1 MGFWSNFWGFVKK
14 KIDQYDEEKK
24 IVVKVQDW
32 EDVREYNPL
41 AIANTKLTSLVCDEA
56 TVELQTDS
64 ALVQPL
70 IPLAENLEAKRYE
83 ICAMMNGK
91 GGCFVTMATGEDDEP
106 YHRIIAP
113 ADVSVYRMV
122 ADKMYEVAMV
132 IDKKIVKHREYRL
145 IRHHILDENGTL
157 YVYYYTTDKSGNEE
171 YLAEWEHYKNDNVA
185 YYNANNIGVA
195 YFKSPQDSRGLS
207 QWGVPLNLGCEEV
220 ENQIK
225 VARNNLD
232 EEMHLMKAKLFAD
245 DSIAR
250 KITSKYSQ
258 YSQNY
263 CEGNYGKEY
272 GERFDLPEGIY
283 TIRKKAGVDGT
294 LIDSFAP
301 STRYNDYKQKL
312 IDAKADWEDMV
323 GLDRGFLTEA
333 EHTAGATATEI
344 RTANTKTRSFVK
356 KIQSAMFDGIKATLE
371 ADAVFLNIPLDLY
384 SLAVDWW
391 DAFSDEREQWE
402 RLKEAKA
409 EGAAETEDLV
419 IFQFPNLSDE
429 ERKAK
434 MERIRAEQ
442 QTNTDQ
448 AIENILN
455 GR

>member
-14 KIDQYDEEKK
+14 KIYEYDEDKK
-24 IVVKVQDW
+24 IQVKIQSW

-64 ALVQPL
+64 TLVEPL
-70 IPLAENLEAKRYE
+70 KLLADDIEAKRYE
-83 ICAMMNGK
+83 ICAMINGK
-91 GGCFVTMATGEDDEP
+91 GGCFVTMATCEDDEP

-122 ADKMYEVAMV
+122 ANKIYEVAMV
-132 IDKKIVKHREYRL
+132 IDKKVVKHREYRL
-145 IRHHILDENGTL
+145 VRHHILDENGTL

-171 YLAEWEHYKNDNVA
+171 YLLEWEHYKNDNVA

-195 YFKSPQDSRGLS
+195 YYKSPQDSRGLS
-207 QWGVPLNLGCEEV
+207 PVWGVPLNFGCEE
-220 ENQIK
+220 EEQSIK
-225 VARNNLD
+225 TARNNLG
-232 EEMHLMKAKLFAD
+232 EEMHLMKTKLFAD
-245 DSIAR
+245 ETISR
-250 KITSKYSQ
+250 KISTKD
-258 YSQNY
+258 
-263 CEGNYGKEY
+263 GD
-272 GERFDLPEGIY
+272 RFDLPEGIY

-301 STRYNDYKQKL
+301 ATRYNDYKQNL

-356 KIQSAMFDGIKATLE
+356 KIQSAMFDGIKATIE

-384 SLAVDWW
+384 TVTVDWFDAFINEEEQYQRLANAVDRGILEKE
-391 DAFSDEREQWE
+391 DE
-402 RLKEAKA
+402 LKW
-409 EGAAETEDLV
+409 LY
-419 IFQFPNLSDE
+419 PNMTNE
-429 ERKAK
+429 EIADKLA
-434 MERIRAEQ
+434 RISATHV
-442 QTNTDQ
+442 TNTDQ
-448 AIENILN
+448 ALERILA
-455 GR
+455 GK

>member
-1 MGFWSNFWGFVKK
+1 MGFWSNLWSWLKGDRNQYEKDKRFEVK
-14 KIDQYDEEKK
+14 IQ
-24 IVVKVQDW
+24 QW
-32 EDVREYNPL
+32 EDIREYNPL
-41 AIANTKLTSLVCDEA
+41 SIANTKLTSLVCDEA

-64 ALVQPL
+64 TLVEPL
-70 IPLAENLEAKRYE
+70 KPLADNLEAKRYE
-83 ICAMMNGK
+83 ICSTMLGK
-91 GGCFVTMATGEDDEP
+91 GGVFVTMATGEDDEP

-113 ADVSVYRMV
+113 TDVSVYRMV

-171 YLAEWEHYKNDNVA
+171 YLAEWEHYKNDNVM
-185 YYNANNIGVA
+185 YIGANNIGVV
-195 YFKSPQDSRGLS
+195 YYKSPQDSRGLS
-207 QWGVPLNLGCEEV
+207 QWGVPLNFGCEEV

-232 EEMHLMKAKLFAD
+232 EEMHLMKTKLFAD
-245 DSIAR
+245 ETVAR
-250 KITSKYSQ
+250 KIGTKD
-258 YSQNY
+258 
-263 CEGNYGKEY
+263 

-384 SLAVDWW
+384 TVMVDWYDAFLDEDAQYNRIASAVDRGVLEKE
-391 DAFSDEREQWE
+391 DELRW
-402 RLKEAKA
+402 LY
-409 EGAAETEDLV
+409 
-419 IFQFPNLSDE
+419 PNMTDE
-429 ERKAK
+429 EIAVKLA
-434 MERIRAEQ
+434 RISAQ
-442 QTNTDQ
+442 AQTNTDQ
-448 AIENILN
+448 ALERILA
-455 GR
+455 GQ

>member
-1 MGFWSNFWGFVKK
+1 MGFFDNFWRWVKK
-14 KIDQYDEEKK
+14 NVDAQDEEKK
-24 IVVKVQDW
+24 IKVNVQDW

-56 TVELQTDS
+56 TVELETDS
-64 ALVQPL
+64 TLVQPL
-70 IPLAENLEAKRYE
+70 IPLAENLEAKRYK
-83 ICAMMNGK
+83 ICSTMCGK
-91 GGCFVTMATGEDDEP
+91 GGVFVTMATGEDDEP

-113 ADVSVYRMV
+113 ADVSVWRIV

-145 IRHHILDENGTL
+145 IRHRILDENGTL

-185 YYNANNIGVA
+185 YYNAFNIGVA
-195 YFKSPQDSRGLS
+195 YFRSPQDSRGLS
-207 QWGVPLNLGCEEV
+207 QWGVPLNFGCEKAEK
-220 ENQIK
+220 QIK

-232 EEMHLMKAKLFAD
+232 EEMHLMKSKLFAD
-245 DSIAR
+245 ETVAR
-250 KITSKYSQ
+250 KIGTKD
-258 YSQNY
+258 
-263 CEGNYGKEY
+263 GKC
-272 GERFDLPEGIY
+272 FDLPEGIY

-301 STRYNDYKQKL
+301 STRYADYKQKL

-384 SLAVDWW
+384 TVMVDWFDAFLDEEAQYNRIASAVDRGVLEKE
-391 DAFSDEREQWE
+391 DELRW
-402 RLKEAKA
+402 LY
-409 EGAAETEDLV
+409 
-419 IFQFPNLSDE
+419 PNMSDE
-429 ERKAK
+429 EIAEKLA
-434 MERIRAEQ
+434 RIEAQ
-442 QTNTDQ
+442 SQVNTD
-448 AIENILN
+448 AALEKILN
-455 GR
+455 GG

>member
-24 IVVKVQDW
+24 LVVKVQDW
-32 EDVREYNPL
+32 ENITEYNPL

-56 TVELQTDS
+56 TVDLQTDS
-64 ALVQPL
+64 TLVQPL
-70 IPLAENLEAKRYE
+70 IPLAGNLEAKRYV
-83 ICAMMNGK
+83 ICSMMNGK

-113 ADVSVYRMV
+113 ADVSVYRMA

-145 IRHHILDENGTL
+145 IRHHILDNNGTL

-171 YLAEWEHYKNDNVA
+171 YLEEWEHYKDDNVM
-185 YYNANNIGVA
+185 YLNANHIGLA

-207 QWGVPLNLGCEEV
+207 PVWGVPLNFGCEEV
-220 ENQIK
+220 EEEIRT
-225 VARNNLD
+225 ARKDLN
-232 EEMHLMKAKLFAD
+232 EEMKLMKAKLFAD
-245 DSIAR
+245 KSITMAEKAKEGAR
-250 KITSKYSQ
+250 Y
-258 YSQNY
+258 
-263 CEGNYGKEY
+263 
-272 GERFDLPEGIY
+272 DLPEGIY
-283 TIRKKAGVDGT
+283 TIQKRAGVDGT
-294 LIDSFAP
+294 LIDEFAP

-312 IDAKADWEDMV
+312 IDSKADWEDMV

-356 KIQSAMFDGIKATLE
+356 KIQSAMLDGIKATLE

-384 SLAVDWW
+384 TVTVDWFDSFLNEEEQYQRIASAVDRGILEKE
-391 DAFSDEREQWE
+391 DE
-402 RLKEAKA
+402 LKW
-409 EGAAETEDLV
+409 LY
-419 IFQFPNLSDE
+419 PNMTDE
-429 ERKAK
+429 EIADKLA
-434 MERIRAEQ
+434 RIQATQ
-442 QTNTDQ
+442 QTNTDL

>member
-32 EDVREYNPL
+32 ENITEYNPL

-64 ALVQPL
+64 TLVQPL

-171 YLAEWEHYKNDNVA
+171 YLAEWEHYKNDNVM
-185 YYNANNIGVA
+185 YMNAFNIGVA
-195 YFKSPQDSRGLS
+195 YFRSPQDSRGLS
-207 QWGVPLNLGCEEV
+207 QWGVPLNFGCEEV

-232 EEMHLMKAKLFAD
+232 EEMHLMKTKLFAD
-245 DSIAR
+245 ETVAR
-250 KITSKYSQ
+250 KIGTKD
-258 YSQNY
+258 
-263 CEGNYGKEY
+263 

-312 IDAKADWEDMV
+312 IDAKADWEDQV
-323 GLDRGFLTEA
+323 GLDRGFLTEVDP
-333 EHTAGATATEI
+333 TNNATATQI
-344 RTANTKTRSFVK
+344 KSSNVKTKSLVK

-384 SLAVDWW
+384 TVYIDWYDAFEDTDKQYERIVSAVDRGVLEKE
-391 DAFSDEREQWE
+391 DELRW
-402 RLKEAKA
+402 LY
-409 EGAAETEDLV
+409 
-419 IFQFPNLSDE
+419 PNMTDE
-429 ERKAK
+429 EIADKLA
-434 MERIRAEQ
+434 RISAQ
-442 QTNTDQ
+442 AQTNTDQ
-448 AIENILN
+448 ALERILA
-455 GR
+455 GQ

>member
-14 KIDQYDEEKK
+14 KIDEYDEEKK
-24 IVVKVQDW
+24 IQVKIQQW

-64 ALVQPL
+64 TLVEPL
-70 IPLAENLEAKRYE
+70 KPLADDLEAKRYE
-83 ICAMMNGK
+83 ICSMVNGK

-122 ADKMYEVAMV
+122 ANKMYEVAMV

-145 IRHHILDENGTL
+145 VRHHILDENGTL

-207 QWGVPLNLGCEEV
+207 QIWGVPLNFGCEEV
-220 ENQIK
+220 EQSIK
-225 VARNNLD
+225 TARKDLD

-245 DSIAR
+245 KSITLAR
-250 KITSKYSQ
+250 KDELGY
-258 YSQNY
+258 
-263 CEGNYGKEY
+263 E
-272 GERFDLPEGIY
+272 LPDGVY
-283 TIRKKAGVDGT
+283 TIQKRMGVDGS
-294 LIDSFAP
+294 LIDEFAP

-312 IDAKADWEDMV
+312 IDSKADWEYMV

-384 SLAVDWW
+384 EVTVDFF
-391 DAFSDEREQWE
+391 DSFADETEQWNRLLQGRENGVVEDKDLITWLFPTLSEQEKENKLSRIEAQKETDTE
-402 RLKEAKA
+402 RTL
-409 EGAAETEDLV
+409 
-419 IFQFPNLSDE
+419 
-429 ERKAK
+429 
-434 MERIRAEQ
+434 
-442 QTNTDQ
+442 
-448 AIENILN
+448 ENIMS

>member
-1 MGFWSNFWGFVKK
+1 MGFWNNFWGFVKK

-64 ALVQPL
+64 TLVEPL
-70 IPLAENLEAKRYE
+70 KPLADDLEAKRYE
-83 ICAMMNGK
+83 ICSMVNGK

-113 ADVSVYRMV
+113 DDVSVYRMV
-122 ADKMYEVAMV
+122 ANKMYEVAMV

-145 IRHHILDENGTL
+145 VRHHILDENGTL

-171 YLAEWEHYKNDNVA
+171 YLAEWEHYKNDNVM
-185 YYNANNIGVA
+185 YIGANNIGVA
-195 YFKSPQDSRGLS
+195 YYKSPQDSRGLS
-207 QWGVPLNLGCEEV
+207 PVWGVPLNYGCEEV
-220 ENQIK
+220 EQSIK
-225 VARNNLD
+225 TARNNLD
-232 EEMHLMKAKLFAD
+232 EEMHLMKTKLFAD
-245 DSIAR
+245 ETISR
-250 KITSKYSQ
+250 KISTKD
-258 YSQNY
+258 
-263 CEGNYGKEY
+263 

-294 LIDSFAP
+294 LIDSFSPA
-301 STRYNDYKQKL
+301 TRYADYKQKL

-356 KIQSAMFDGIKATLE
+356 KIQSAMFDGIKATLK

-384 SLAVDWW
+384 TVSVDWYDAFLDEEAQYNRIASAVDRGVLEKE
-391 DAFSDEREQWE
+391 DELRW
-402 RLKEAKA
+402 LY
-409 EGAAETEDLV
+409 
-419 IFQFPNLSDE
+419 PNMTDE
-429 ERKAK
+429 EIEEKIS
-434 MERIRAEQ
+434 RIRAFSEV
-442 QTNTDQ
+442 NTE
-448 AIENILN
+448 AALERILS
-455 GR
+455 GQ

>member
-14 KIDQYDEEKK
+14 KIDEYDEEKK
-24 IVVKVQDW
+24 IQVKIQQW

-64 ALVQPL
+64 TLVEPL
-70 IPLAENLEAKRYE
+70 KPLADDLEAKRYE
-83 ICAMMNGK
+83 ICSMVNGK

-122 ADKMYEVAMV
+122 AEKMYEVAMV
-132 IDKKIVKHREYRL
+132 IDKKVVKHREYRL
-145 IRHHILDENGTL
+145 VRHHILDENGTL

-171 YLAEWEHYKNDNVA
+171 YLAEWEHYKNDNVM
-185 YYNANNIGVA
+185 YMNAFNIGVA
-195 YFKSPQDSRGLS
+195 YFRSPQDSRGLS
-207 QWGVPLNLGCEEV
+207 QWGVPLNFGCEEV

-232 EEMHLMKAKLFAD
+232 EEMHLMKPKLFAD
-245 DSIAR
+245 ETISQ
-250 KITSKYSQ
+250 KISTKD
-258 YSQNY
+258 
-263 CEGNYGKEY
+263 

-371 ADAVFLNIPLDLY
+371 ADAVFLNIPIDLY
-384 SLAVDWW
+384 TVYVDWMDAFEDLDKQYDRIVSAVDRGILEKE
-391 DAFSDEREQWE
+391 DE
-402 RLKEAKA
+402 LKW
-409 EGAAETEDLV
+409 LY
-419 IFQFPNLSDE
+419 PNMTDE
-429 ERKAK
+429 EIADKLA
-434 MERIRAEQ
+434 RISAQ
-442 QTNTDQ
+442 AQTNTDQ
-448 AIENILN
+448 ALERILA
-455 GR
+455 GQ

>member
-14 KIDQYDEEKK
+14 KIDEYDEDKK
-24 IVVKVQDW
+24 IQVKIQQW

-64 ALVQPL
+64 TLVEPL
-70 IPLAENLEAKRYE
+70 KPLADDLEAKRYE
-83 ICAMMNGK
+83 ICSMVNGK
-91 GGCFVTMATGEDDEP
+91 GGCFVTMATGEDNEP

-122 ADKMYEVAMV
+122 ANKMYEVAMV

-145 IRHHILDENGTL
+145 VRHHILDENGTL

-195 YFKSPQDSRGLS
+195 YYKSPQDSRGLS
-207 QWGVPLNLGCEEV
+207 PVWGVPLNFGCEE
-220 ENQIK
+220 EEQSIK
-225 VARNNLD
+225 TARNNLD
-232 EEMHLMKAKLFAD
+232 EEMHLMKTKLFAD
-245 DSIAR
+245 ETISR
-250 KITSKYSQ
+250 KISTKD
-258 YSQNY
+258 
-263 CEGNYGKEY
+263 

-312 IDAKADWEDMV
+312 IDSKADWEDMV

-356 KIQSAMFDGIKATLE
+356 KIQAAMFDGIKATLE
-371 ADAVFLNIPLDLY
+371 ADAVFLNIPIDLY
-384 SLAVDWW
+384 TVYIDWMDAFEDLDKQYERIVSAVDRGILEKE
-391 DAFSDEREQWE
+391 DE
-402 RLKEAKA
+402 LKW
-409 EGAAETEDLV
+409 LY
-419 IFQFPNLSDE
+419 PNMTDE
-429 ERKAK
+429 EIADKLA
-434 MERIRAEQ
+434 RISAQ
-442 QTNTDQ
+442 AQTNTDQ
-448 AIENILN
+448 ALERILA
-455 GR
+455 GQ

>member
-24 IVVKVQDW
+24 VVVKVQDW

-64 ALVQPL
+64 KLVEPL

-83 ICAMMNGK
+83 ICSTMCGK
-91 GGCFVTMATGEDDEP
+91 GGVFVTMATGEDDEP

-185 YYNANNIGVA
+185 YYNARNIGVA
-195 YFKSPQDSRGLS
+195 YFRSPQDSRGLS
-207 QWGVPLNLGCEEV
+207 QWGVPLNFGCEEV
-220 ENQIK
+220 EASINT
-225 VARNNLD
+225 ARKDLD

-245 DSIAR
+245 KSITLAR
-250 KITSKYSQ
+250 RTE
-258 YSQNY
+258 
-263 CEGNYGKEY
+263 EGARY
-272 GERFDLPEGIY
+272 DLPEGIY
-283 TIRKKAGVDGT
+283 TIQKKHGIDGT
-294 LIDSFAP
+294 LIDEFAP

-384 SLAVDWW
+384 TVYIDWMDAFEDLDKQYERIVSAVDRGVLEKE
-391 DAFSDEREQWE
+391 DELRW
-402 RLKEAKA
+402 LY
-409 EGAAETEDLV
+409 
-419 IFQFPNLSDE
+419 PNMSDE
-429 ERKAK
+429 EIAEKLARIQENSQVNTDMAL
-434 MERIRAEQ
+434 ERILQ
-442 QTNTDQ
+442 GQ
-448 AIENILN
+448 
-455 GR
+455 

>member
-32 EDVREYNPL
+32 ENITEYNPL

-64 ALVQPL
+64 KLVEPL

-91 GGCFVTMATGEDDEP
+91 GGCFVTMATGEYDEP

-145 IRHHILDENGTL
+145 IRHHILDDNGTL

-195 YFKSPQDSRGLS
+195 YYKSPQDSRGLS
-207 QWGVPLNLGCEEV
+207 QWGVPLNFGCEEV
-220 ENQIK
+220 ERSIK
-225 VARNNLD
+225 TARDNLD
-232 EEMHLMKAKLFAD
+232 EEMHLMKTKLFAD
-245 DSIAR
+245 DSITR
-250 KITSKYSQ
+250 KIGTKDD
-258 YSQNY
+258 
-263 CEGNYGKEY
+263 
-272 GERFDLPEGIY
+272 ERFDLPEGIY

-294 LIDSFAP
+294 LIDSFSP
-301 STRYNDYKQKL
+301 PTRLADYKQKL

-384 SLAVDWW
+384 TVMVDWYDAFLDEEAQYNRIASAVDRGILEKE
-391 DAFSDEREQWE
+391 DE
-402 RLKEAKA
+402 LKW
-409 EGAAETEDLV
+409 LY
-419 IFQFPNLSDE
+419 PNMTDE
-429 ERKAK
+429 EIADKLA
-434 MERIRAEQ
+434 RISAQ
-442 QTNTDQ
+442 SQTNTDQ
-448 AIENILN
+448 ALERILA
-455 GR
+455 GQ

>member
-1 MGFWSNFWGFVKK
+1 MGFWSNVWSWLKGDRNQYEKDKRFEVK
-14 KIDQYDEEKK
+14 IQ
-24 IVVKVQDW
+24 QW
-32 EDVREYNPL
+32 EDIREYNPL
-41 AIANTKLTSLVCDEA
+41 SIANTKLTSLVCDEA

-64 ALVQPL
+64 TLVQPL

-106 YHRIIAP
+106 YHRTIAP

-195 YFKSPQDSRGLS
+195 YYKSPQDSRGLS
-207 QWGVPLNLGCEEV
+207 QWGVPLNFGCEEV

-232 EEMHLMKAKLFAD
+232 EEMHLMKSKLFAD
-245 DSIAR
+245 ETVAR
-250 KITSKYSQ
+250 KIGTKD
-258 YSQNY
+258 
-263 CEGNYGKEY
+263 

-356 KIQSAMFDGIKATLE
+356 KIQSAIFDGIKATLE

-384 SLAVDWW
+384 TVMVDWFDAFLDEEAQYNRIANAVDRGVLEKE
-391 DAFSDEREQWE
+391 DELRW
-402 RLKEAKA
+402 LY
-409 EGAAETEDLV
+409 
-419 IFQFPNLSDE
+419 PNMTDE
-429 ERKAK
+429 EIADKLA
-434 MERIRAEQ
+434 RISAQ
-442 QTNTDQ
+442 AQTNTDQ
-448 AIENILN
+448 ALERILA
-455 GR
+455 GQ

>member
-1 MGFWSNFWGFVKK
+1 MGFWNNFWEFVKK
-14 KIDQYDEEKK
+14 KIDEYDEEKK
-24 IVVKVQDW
+24 IQVKIQPW
-32 EDVREYNPL
+32 EEVREYNPL

-64 ALVQPL
+64 TLVEPL
-70 IPLAENLEAKRYE
+70 KPLADDLAARRYE
-83 ICAMMNGK
+83 ICSMVNGK

-122 ADKMYEVAMV
+122 ANKMYEVAMV
-132 IDKKIVKHREYRL
+132 IDKKVVKHREYRL
-145 IRHHILDENGTL
+145 VRHHILDENGTL

-195 YFKSPQDSRGLS
+195 YYKSPQDSRGIS
-207 QWGVPLNLGCEEV
+207 PVWGVPLNFGCEEV
-220 ENQIK
+220 EQSIK
-225 VARNNLD
+225 TARNNLD
-232 EEMHLMKAKLFAD
+232 EEMHLMKTKLFAD
-245 DSIAR
+245 ESITR
-250 KITSKYSQ
+250 KIGTKD
-258 YSQNY
+258 
-263 CEGNYGKEY
+263 GD
-272 GERFDLPEGIY
+272 RFDLPEGIY
-283 TIRKKAGVDGT
+283 TVRKKAGVDET

-333 EHTAGATATEI
+333 EHTSGATATEI

-384 SLAVDWW
+384 TVAVDFF
-391 DAFSDEREQWE
+391 DAFQD
-402 RLKEAKA
+402 
-409 EGAAETEDLV
+409 ETELYNRIVSAVDRGILEKEDELKWLY
-419 IFQFPNLSDE
+419 PNMTDKEIADKL
-429 ERKAK
+429 A
-434 MERIRAEQ
+434 RISAQ
-442 QTNTDQ
+442 AQTNTDQ
-448 AIENILN
+448 ALERILA
-455 GR
+455 GQ

>member
-1 MGFWSNFWGFVKK
+1 MGFWSNVWRWVKK
-14 KIDQYDEEKK
+14 NLDEYDEEKK
-24 IVVKVQDW
+24 IQVKIQQW
-32 EDVREYNPL
+32 EDIRKYNPL
-41 AIANTKLTSLVCDEA
+41 SIANTKLTSLVCDEA

-64 ALVQPL
+64 TLVEPL
-70 IPLAENLEAKRYE
+70 KPLAENLEAKRYE

-171 YLAEWEHYKNDNVA
+171 YLAEWEHYKNDNVM
-185 YYNANNIGVA
+185 YMNAFNIGVA
-195 YFKSPQDSRGLS
+195 YFRSPQDSRGLS
-207 QWGVPLNLGCEEV
+207 QWGVPLNFGCEEV

-225 VARNNLD
+225 IARNNLD
-232 EEMHLMKAKLFAD
+232 EEMHLMKSKLFVD
-245 DSIAR
+245 ETVAR
-250 KITSKYSQ
+250 KIGTKD
-258 YSQNY
+258 
-263 CEGNYGKEY
+263 

-323 GLDRGFLTEA
+323 GLDRGFLTDA

-356 KIQSAMFDGIKATLE
+356 KIQSAMFDGIMATLE

-384 SLAVDWW
+384 EVTVDFFDAFQDETELYNRIVSAVDRGVLEKE
-391 DAFSDEREQWE
+391 DE
-402 RLKEAKA
+402 LKW
-409 EGAAETEDLV
+409 LY
-419 IFQFPNLSDE
+419 PNMTDE
-429 ERKAK
+429 EIAEKL
-434 MERIRAEQ
+434 ERISAQ
-442 QTNTDQ
+442 AQTNTDQ
-448 AIENILN
+448 ALERILA
-455 GR
+455 GQ

>member
-14 KIDQYDEEKK
+14 KIDEYDEEKK
-24 IVVKVQDW
+24 IKVKIQPW

-64 ALVQPL
+64 TLVEPL
-70 IPLAENLEAKRYE
+70 IPLADDLEAKRYE

-91 GGCFVTMATGEDDEP
+91 GGAFVTMATGEDDEP

-132 IDKKIVKHREYRL
+132 IDKKVVKHKEYRL
-145 IRHHILDENGTL
+145 VRHHILDENGTL

-171 YLAEWEHYKNDNVA
+171 YLDEWEHYKNDNVA

-207 QWGVPLNLGCEEV
+207 PVWGVPLNFGCEEV
-220 ENQIK
+220 ERSIK
-225 VARNNLD
+225 TARKDVD

-245 DSIAR
+245 KSITLATKTEEGAR
-250 KITSKYSQ
+250 Y
-258 YSQNY
+258 
-263 CEGNYGKEY
+263 
-272 GERFDLPEGIY
+272 DLPEGIY
-283 TIRKKAGVDGT
+283 TIQKKHGIDGT
-294 LIDSFAP
+294 LIDEFAP

-384 SLAVDWW
+384 TVYIDWMDAFEDLDKQYERIVSAVDRGVLEKE
-391 DAFSDEREQWE
+391 DE
-402 RLKEAKA
+402 LKW
-409 EGAAETEDLV
+409 LY
-419 IFQFPNLSDE
+419 PNMTDE
-429 ERKAK
+429 EIADKLA
-434 MERIRAEQ
+434 RISAQ
-442 QTNTDQ
+442 AQTNTDQ
-448 AIENILN
+448 ALERILA
-455 GR
+455 GQ

>member
-1 MGFWSNFWGFVKK
+1 MGFWDNVRRWVKK
-14 KIDQYDEEKK
+14 TFVDFDEENK
-24 IVVKVQDW
+24 IVAKVQNW
-32 EDVREYNPL
+32 ENITEYNPL

-56 TVELQTDS
+56 TLELQTDS
-64 ALVQPL
+64 TPVPPL
-70 IPLAENLEAKRYE
+70 LPIAENLAAKRYE

-113 ADVSVYRMV
+113 ADVSVWRVV

-171 YLAEWEHYKNDNVA
+171 YLAEWEHYKNDNVM
-185 YYNANNIGVA
+185 YMNAFNIGVA
-195 YFKSPQDSRGLS
+195 YFRSPQDSRGLS
-207 QWGVPLNLGCEEV
+207 QWGVPLNFGCEEV

-232 EEMHLMKAKLFAD
+232 EEMHLMKTKLFAD
-245 DSIAR
+245 ETISR
-250 KITSKYSQ
+250 KIGTKD
-258 YSQNY
+258 
-263 CEGNYGKEY
+263 
-272 GERFDLPEGIY
+272 GEHFDLPEGIY

-301 STRYNDYKQKL
+301 STRYNDCKQKL
-312 IDAKADWEDMV
+312 MDAKADWEDMV

-384 SLAVDWW
+384 TVTVDWFDAFLDEEAQYNRIASAVDRGVLEKE
-391 DAFSDEREQWE
+391 DELRW
-402 RLKEAKA
+402 LY
-409 EGAAETEDLV
+409 
-419 IFQFPNLSDE
+419 PNMTDE
-429 ERKAK
+429 EIADKLARLEEQSQVNTDAAL
-434 MERIRAEQ
+434 ERI
-442 QTNTDQ
+442 
-448 AIENILN
+448 LK
-455 GR
+455 GGV

>member
-1 MGFWSNFWGFVKK
+1 VKK
-14 KIDQYDEEKK
+14 NLDEYDEEKK
-24 IVVKVQDW
+24 IQVKIQQW
-32 EDVREYNPL
+32 EDIREYNPL
-41 AIANTKLTSLVCDEA
+41 SIANTKLTSLVCDEA

-64 ALVQPL
+64 TLVEPL

-171 YLAEWEHYKNDNVA
+171 YLAEWEHYKNDNVM
-185 YYNANNIGVA
+185 YMNAFNIGVA
-195 YFKSPQDSRGLS
+195 YFRSPQDSRGLS
-207 QWGVPLNLGCEEV
+207 QWGVPLNFGCEEV
-220 ENQIK
+220 EQSIK
-225 VARNNLD
+225 TARSNLD
-232 EEMHLMKAKLFAD
+232 EEMHLMKSKLFAD
-245 DSIAR
+245 ETVAR
-250 KITSKYSQ
+250 KIGTKD
-258 YSQNY
+258 
-263 CEGNYGKEY
+263 

-371 ADAVFLNIPLDLY
+371 ADAVFLNIPFDLY
-384 SLAVDWW
+384 SLKIDWF
-391 DAFSDEREQWE
+391 DAFQNEQELHDRISSDIQNGFEEIDEMIR
-402 RLKEAKA
+402 
-409 EGAAETEDLV
+409 
-419 IFQFPNLSDE
+419 FNHPNLTPE
-429 ERKAK
+429 EIQEKI
-434 MERIRAEQ
+434 ERIKATQ
-442 QTNTDQ
+442 QTNTDV
-448 AIENILN
+448 ALERILN
-455 GR
+455 GGV

>member
-14 KIDQYDEEKK
+14 KIDEYDDEKK
-24 IVVKVQDW
+24 IQVKIQPW

-64 ALVQPL
+64 TLVEPL
-70 IPLAENLEAKRYE
+70 KPLADDLEAKRYE

-113 ADVSVYRMV
+113 ADVSVYRMT

-132 IDKKIVKHREYRL
+132 IDKKIVKNREYRL
-145 IRHHILDENGTL
+145 VRHHILDESGTL

-171 YLAEWEHYKNDNVA
+171 YLPEWEHYKNDNVM
-185 YYNANNIGVA
+185 YMNAFNIGVA
-195 YFKSPQDSRGLS
+195 YFRSPQDSRGLS
-207 QWGVPLNLGCEEV
+207 QWGVPLNFGCEEV
-220 ENQIK
+220 ERSIK
-225 VARNNLD
+225 TARSNLD
-232 EEMHLMKAKLFAD
+232 EEMHLMKTKLFAD
-245 DSIAR
+245 ESISR
-250 KITSKYSQ
+250 KITTKD
-258 YSQNY
+258 
-263 CEGNYGKEY
+263 
-272 GERFDLPEGIY
+272 GESFDLPEGIY

-301 STRYNDYKQKL
+301 STRYTDYKQKL

-333 EHTAGATATEI
+333 EHTSNATATEI

-356 KIQSAMFDGIKATLE
+356 RLQSAMFDGIKATLE

-384 SLAVDWW
+384 TVTVDFF
-391 DAFSDEREQWE
+391 DSFADETEQWN
-402 RLKEAKA
+402 RLLQGRENGVV
-409 EGAAETEDLV
+409 EDEDL
-419 IFQFPNLSDE
+419 ITWLFPTLSE
-429 ERKAK
+429 QEKADK
-434 MERIRAEQ
+434 IARISEKSKL
-442 QTNTDQ
+442 NTDE
-448 AIENILN
+448 ALNRILQ
-455 GR
+455 GQ

>member
-64 ALVQPL
+64 TLVEPL

-157 YVYYYTTDKSGNEE
+157 YVYYHTTDKSGNEE
-171 YLAEWEHYKNDNVA
+171 YLDEWEHYKNDNVA
-185 YYNANNIGVA
+185 YYNARNIGVA
-195 YFKSPQDSRGLS
+195 YFRSPQDSRGLS
-207 QWGVPLNLGCEEV
+207 QWGVPLNFGCEEV
-220 ENQIK
+220 EAK
-225 VARNNLD
+225 LKKARQDLD
-232 EEMHLMKAKLFAD
+232 EEMELMKAKLFAD
-245 DSIAR
+245 ESIVR
-250 KITSKYSQ
+250 KITAK
-258 YSQNY
+258 
-263 CEGNYGKEY
+263 EGK
-272 GERFDLPEGIY
+272 RFDLPEGIY

-294 LIDSFAP
+294 LVDAFANA
-301 STRYNDYKQKL
+301 TRYNDYKQNVTDKEC
-312 IDAKADWEDMV
+312 DWEDQV
-323 GLDRGFLTEA
+323 GLDRGFLSEA
-333 EHTAGATATEI
+333 EHTSGATATEI

-356 KIQSAMFDGIKATLE
+356 RLQSAMFDGIKATLE
-371 ADAVFLNIPLDLY
+371 TDAVFLNIPLDLY
-384 SLAVDWW
+384 EVNVDFF
-391 DAFSDEREQWE
+391 DSFADETEQWN
-402 RLKEAKA
+402 RLLQGRENGVV
-409 EGAAETEDLV
+409 EDEDL
-419 IFQFPNLSDE
+419 ITWLFPTLSE
-429 ERKAK
+429 QEKADK
-434 MERIRAEQ
+434 IARISEKSKL
-442 QTNTDQ
+442 NTDE
-448 AIENILN
+448 ALNRILQ
-455 GR
+455 GQ

>member
-14 KIDQYDEEKK
+14 KIDEYDEDKK
-24 IVVKVQDW
+24 IQVKIQPW

-64 ALVQPL
+64 TLVDPL
-70 IPLAENLEAKRYE
+70 KPLADDLEAKRYE
-83 ICAMMNGK
+83 ICSMMNGK

-113 ADVSVYRMV
+113 ADVSVYRMT

-132 IDKKIVKHREYRL
+132 IDKKVVKHREYRL
-145 IRHHILDENGTL
+145 VRHHILDENGTL

-195 YFKSPQDSRGLS
+195 YYKSPQDSRGLS
-207 QWGVPLNLGCEEV
+207 PVWGVPLNFGCEEV
-220 ENQIK
+220 EQSIK
-225 VARNNLD
+225 TARNNLD
-232 EEMHLMKAKLFAD
+232 EEMHLMKTKLFAD
-245 DSIAR
+245 ETISR
-250 KITSKYSQ
+250 KISTKD
-258 YSQNY
+258 
-263 CEGNYGKEY
+263 

-301 STRYNDYKQKL
+301 ATRYADYKQKL

-384 SLAVDWW
+384 TVAVDWF
-391 DAFSDEREQWE
+391 DAFQD
-402 RLKEAKA
+402 
-409 EGAAETEDLV
+409 ETELYNRIVSAVDRGILEKADELKWLY
-419 IFQFPNLSDE
+419 PNMTDE
-429 ERKAK
+429 EIADKLA
-434 MERIRAEQ
+434 RIESQ
-442 QTNTDQ
+442 SQVNTDV
-448 AIENILN
+448 ALERILN
-455 GR
+455 GGA

>member
-1 MGFWSNFWGFVKK
+1 MGFWSNFWSFVKK
-14 KIDQYDEEKK
+14 KIDEYDEEKK
-24 IVVKVQDW
+24 IQVKIQPW

-64 ALVQPL
+64 TLVEPL
-70 IPLAENLEAKRYE
+70 KPLADDLEAKRYE
-83 ICAMMNGK
+83 ICSMMNGK

-122 ADKMYEVAMV
+122 ANKMYEVAMV

-195 YFKSPQDSRGLS
+195 YYKSPQDSRGLS
-207 QWGVPLNLGCEEV
+207 PVWGVPLNFGCEEV
-220 ENQIK
+220 EQAIK
-225 VARNNLD
+225 TARNNLD
-232 EEMHLMKAKLFAD
+232 EEMHLMKSKLFAD
-245 DSIAR
+245 ETVAR
-250 KITSKYSQ
+250 KIGTKD
-258 YSQNY
+258 
-263 CEGNYGKEY
+263 

-301 STRYNDYKQKL
+301 ATRYADYKQKL

-323 GLDRGFLTEA
+323 GIDRGFLTEA

-384 SLAVDWW
+384 TVTVDFFDAFQDETELYNRIVSAVDRGILEKE
-391 DAFSDEREQWE
+391 DE
-402 RLKEAKA
+402 LKW
-409 EGAAETEDLV
+409 LY
-419 IFQFPNLSDE
+419 PNMTDDE
-429 ERKAK
+429 IADKLA
-434 MERIRAEQ
+434 RISAQ
-442 QTNTDQ
+442 AQTNTDQ
-448 AIENILN
+448 ALERILA
-455 GR
+455 GQ

>member
-1 MGFWSNFWGFVKK
+1 MGFWSNLGFWNNFWGFVKK
-14 KIDQYDEEKK
+14 KFDEYEEEKK
-24 IVVKVQDW
+24 IQVKIQPW

-64 ALVQPL
+64 TLVQPL
-70 IPLAENLEAKRYE
+70 KPLAENLEAKRYE

-122 ADKMYEVAMV
+122 ANKIYEVAMV

-145 IRHHILDENGTL
+145 VRHHILDENGTL
-157 YVYYYTTDKSGNEE
+157 YVYYYTTNESGNEE
-171 YLAEWEHYKNDNVA
+171 YLAEWEHYKNDNVM
-185 YYNANNIGVA
+185 YMNAFNIGVA
-195 YFKSPQDSRGLS
+195 YFRSPQDSRGLEPV
-207 QWGVPLNLGCEEV
+207 WGVPLNFGCEEV
-220 ENQIK
+220 EAK
-225 VARNNLD
+225 LKKASKDYD
-232 EEMHLMKAKLFAD
+232 EEADLMKVKTFAD
-245 DSIAR
+245 ESIVR
-250 KITSKYSQ
+250 KITTKD
-258 YSQNY
+258 
-263 CEGNYGKEY
+263 

-294 LIDSFAP
+294 LIDSFSP
-301 STRYNDYKQKL
+301 PTRLADYKQKL

-384 SLAVDWW
+384 EVNVDFF
-391 DAFSDEREQWE
+391 DAFSDETEQWN
-402 RLKEAKA
+402 RLLQGRENGVV
-409 EGAAETEDLV
+409 EDEDL
-419 IFQFPNLSDE
+419 ITWLFPTLSE
-429 ERKAK
+429 QEKADK
-434 MERIRAEQ
+434 IARIQANNQVNTDTALERILQ
-442 QTNTDQ
+442 
-448 AIENILN
+448 

>member
-24 IVVKVQDW
+24 IVVNVQDW

-64 ALVQPL
+64 ALVEPL
-70 IPLAENLEAKRYE
+70 KPLADDIEAKRYE
-83 ICAMMNGK
+83 ICSMVNGK

-113 ADVSVYRMV
+113 ADVSVYRMT

-145 IRHHILDENGTL
+145 VRHHILDENGTL

-195 YFKSPQDSRGLS
+195 YYKSPQDSRGLS
-207 QWGVPLNLGCEEV
+207 PVWGVPLNFGCEEV
-220 ENQIK
+220 EQSIK
-225 VARNNLD
+225 TARNNLD
-232 EEMHLMKAKLFAD
+232 EEMHLMKTKLFAD
-245 DSIAR
+245 ESITR
-250 KITSKYSQ
+250 KIGTKD
-258 YSQNY
+258 
-263 CEGNYGKEY
+263 

-283 TIRKKAGVDGT
+283 TVRKKQGVDGT

-344 RTANTKTRSFVK
+344 RTANTKTRSLVK

-384 SLAVDWW
+384 TVAVDWF
-391 DAFSDEREQWE
+391 DAFQD
-402 RLKEAKA
+402 
-409 EGAAETEDLV
+409 ETELYNRIVSAVDRGVLEKADELKWLY
-419 IFQFPNLSDE
+419 PNMTDE
-429 ERKAK
+429 EIAEKLA
-434 MERIRAEQ
+434 RISATQ
-442 QTNTDQ
+442 ATNTDQ
-448 AIENILN
+448 ALERILA
-455 GR
+455 GQ

>member
-1 MGFWSNFWGFVKK
+1 MGFWSNLGFWNNFWGFVKK
-14 KIDQYDEEKK
+14 KFDEYEEEKK
-24 IVVKVQDW
+24 IQVKIQPW

-64 ALVQPL
+64 TLVQPL
-70 IPLAENLEAKRYE
+70 IPLAENLEAKRFE

-122 ADKMYEVAMV
+122 ANKMYEVAMV

-145 IRHHILDENGTL
+145 VRHHILDENGTL
-157 YVYYYTTDKSGNEE
+157 YVYYNTTNESGNEE
-171 YLAEWEHYKNDNVA
+171 ILPEWEHYKNDNVA

-195 YFKSPQDSRGLS
+195 YYKSPQDSRGLS
-207 QWGVPLNLGCEEV
+207 PIWGVPLNFGCEEV
-220 ENQIK
+220 ENEIK
-225 VARNNLD
+225 VARKDLD

-245 DSIAR
+245 KSITLAR
-250 KITSKYSQ
+250 NTE
-258 YSQNY
+258 
-263 CEGNYGKEY
+263 EGARY
-272 GERFDLPEGIY
+272 DLPEGIY
-283 TIRKKAGVDGT
+283 TIQKKHGIDGA
-294 LIDSFAP
+294 LIDEFAP

-356 KIQSAMFDGIKATLE
+356 KIQSAMFDGIKSTLE

-384 SLAVDWW
+384 TVMVDWFDSFLNEEEQYQRIASAVDRGVLEKE
-391 DAFSDEREQWE
+391 DELRW
-402 RLKEAKA
+402 LY
-409 EGAAETEDLV
+409 
-419 IFQFPNLSDE
+419 PNMTDE
-429 ERKAK
+429 EIADKLA
-434 MERIRAEQ
+434 RISATQ
-442 QTNTDQ
+442 ATNTDQ
-448 AIENILN
+448 ALERILA
-455 GR
+455 GQ

>member
-32 EDVREYNPL
+32 ENITEYNPL

-64 ALVQPL
+64 TLVQPL

-91 GGCFVTMATGEDDEP
+91 SGCFVTMATGEDDEP

-171 YLAEWEHYKNDNVA
+171 YLAEWEHYKNDNVM
-185 YYNANNIGVA
+185 YMNAFNIGVA
-195 YFKSPQDSRGLS
+195 YFRSPQDSRGLS
-207 QWGVPLNLGCEEV
+207 QWGVPLNFGCEEV

-232 EEMHLMKAKLFAD
+232 EEMRLMKAKLFAD
-245 DSIAR
+245 KSITLAEKTKEGAR
-250 KITSKYSQ
+250 Y
-258 YSQNY
+258 
-263 CEGNYGKEY
+263 
-272 GERFDLPEGIY
+272 DLPEGIY
-283 TIRKKAGVDGT
+283 TIQKRAGVDGT
-294 LIDSFAP
+294 LIDEFAP

-312 IDAKADWEDMV
+312 IDALQDWENQV
-323 GLDRGFLTEA
+323 GLDRGFLTEQ

-356 KIQSAMFDGIKATLE
+356 RLQSAMFDGIKATLE

-384 SLAVDWW
+384 TVMVDWFDAFLDEEAQYNRISSAVDRGVLEKE
-391 DAFSDEREQWE
+391 DELRW
-402 RLKEAKA
+402 LY
-409 EGAAETEDLV
+409 
-419 IFQFPNLSDE
+419 PNMTDE
-429 ERKAK
+429 EIADKLARIEAQKEIDTEKAL
-434 MERIRAEQ
+434 
-442 QTNTDQ
+442 
-448 AIENILN
+448 ENIMN

>member
-1 MGFWSNFWGFVKK
+1 MGLWTNFWRWVKK
-14 KIDQYDEEKK
+14 KTDEFDEEKRLNLK
-24 IVVKVQDW
+24 IQEW
-32 EDVREYNPL
+32 EDVRHYSPL

-56 TVELQTDS
+56 TVELETDS
-64 ALVQPL
+64 TLVQPL

-83 ICAMMNGK
+83 ICSLMNGK
-91 GGCFVTMATGEDDEP
+91 GGCYVTMATGEDDEP

-171 YLAEWEHYKNDNVA
+171 YLAEWEHYQNDNVA
-185 YYNANNIGVA
+185 YYNADNIGIA

-207 QWGVPLNLGCEEV
+207 PVWGVPLNFGCEEV
-220 ENQIK
+220 EAK
-225 VARNNLD
+225 LVKARNDLD
-232 EEMHLMKAKLFAD
+232 EEMDLMKAKLFAD
-245 DSIAR
+245 DSIVR
-250 KITSKYSQ
+250 KITA
-258 YSQNY
+258 
-263 CEGNYGKEY
+263 KE

-301 STRYNDYKQKL
+301 STRYNDYKQKET
-312 IDAKADWEDMV
+312 DAKTDWEDMV

-356 KIQSAMFDGIKATLE
+356 KIQSAMFEGIKATLE
-371 ADAVFLNIPLDLY
+371 VDAVFLNIPLDLY
-384 SLAVDWW
+384 TVMVDWFDAFLDEEAQYQRIANAVDRGVLEKE
-391 DAFSDEREQWE
+391 DELRW
-402 RLKEAKA
+402 LY
-409 EGAAETEDLV
+409 
-419 IFQFPNLSDE
+419 PNMSDE
-429 ERKAK
+429 EIAEKLA
-434 MERIRAEQ
+434 RIEATQ
-442 QTNTDQ
+442 QTNTDL

>member
-1 MGFWSNFWGFVKK
+1 MGFWSNLGFWNNFWGFVKK
-14 KIDQYDEEKK
+14 KIDEYEEEKK
-24 IVVKVQDW
+24 IQVKIQPW

-64 ALVQPL
+64 TLVEPL
-70 IPLAENLEAKRYE
+70 IPLAENLEAKRYD

-91 GGCFVTMATGEDDEP
+91 GGAFVTMATGEDDEP

-122 ADKMYEVAMV
+122 ANKMYEVAMV

-171 YLAEWEHYKNDNVA
+171 YLAEWEHYKNDNVM
-185 YYNANNIGVA
+185 YMNAFNIGVA
-195 YFKSPQDSRGLS
+195 YFRSPQDSRGLEPV
-207 QWGVPLNLGCEEV
+207 WGVPLNFGCEEV
-220 ENQIK
+220 EQSIK
-225 VARNNLD
+225 TARDNLD
-232 EEMHLMKAKLFAD
+232 EEMHLMKSKLFAD
-245 DSIAR
+245 ETVAR
-250 KITSKYSQ
+250 KIGTKDD
-258 YSQNY
+258 
-263 CEGNYGKEY
+263 
-272 GERFDLPEGIY
+272 ERFDLPEGIY

-384 SLAVDWW
+384 EVKVDFF
-391 DAFSDEREQWE
+391 DSFADETEQWN
-402 RLKEAKA
+402 RLLQGRENGVV
-409 EGAAETEDLV
+409 EDEDL
-419 IFQFPNLSDE
+419 ITWLFPTLSE
-429 ERKAK
+429 QEKADK
-434 MERIRAEQ
+434 IARISEKSKL
-442 QTNTDQ
+442 NTDE
-448 AIENILN
+448 ALNRILQ
-455 GR
+455 GQ

>member
-24 IVVKVQDW
+24 IQVKIQPW

-64 ALVQPL
+64 TLAEPL
-70 IPLAENLEAKRYE
+70 KPLADDLEAKRYE
-83 ICAMMNGK
+83 ICSMVNGK

-145 IRHHILDENGTL
+145 VRHHILDENGTL

-171 YLAEWEHYKNDNVA
+171 ILPEWEHYKNDNVA

-195 YFKSPQDSRGLS
+195 YYKSPQDSRGLS
-207 QWGVPLNLGCEEV
+207 PVWGVPLNFGCEEV
-220 ENQIK
+220 EAK
-225 VARNNLD
+225 LKKASKDYD
-232 EEMHLMKAKLFAD
+232 EEADLMKAKTFAD
-245 DSIAR
+245 ESIVR
-250 KITSKYSQ
+250 KITTKD
-258 YSQNY
+258 
-263 CEGNYGKEY
+263 

-294 LIDSFAP
+294 LIDSFSP
-301 STRYNDYKQKL
+301 PTRLADYKQKL

-384 SLAVDWW
+384 TVYIDWMDAFEDLDKQYERIVSAVDRGVLEKE
-391 DAFSDEREQWE
+391 DE
-402 RLKEAKA
+402 LKW
-409 EGAAETEDLV
+409 LY
-419 IFQFPNLSDE
+419 PNMTDE
-429 ERKAK
+429 EIADKLA
-434 MERIRAEQ
+434 RISAQ
-442 QTNTDQ
+442 AQTNTDQ
-448 AIENILN
+448 ALERILA
-455 GR
+455 GQ

>member
-14 KIDQYDEEKK
+14 KIDEYDEEKK
-24 IVVKVQDW
+24 IQVKIQPW
-32 EDVREYNPL
+32 EDVKEYNPL

-64 ALVQPL
+64 TLVEPL
-70 IPLAENLEAKRYE
+70 KPLADDLEAKRYE
-83 ICAMMNGK
+83 ICAMINGK
-91 GGCFVTMATGEDDEP
+91 GGAFVTMATGEDNEP

-122 ADKMYEVAMV
+122 ANKMYEVAMV

-145 IRHHILDENGTL
+145 VRHHILDENGTL

-171 YLAEWEHYKNDNVA
+171 ILPEWEHYKNDNVA

-195 YFKSPQDSRGLS
+195 YYKSPQDSRGLS
-207 QWGVPLNLGCEEV
+207 PVWGVPLNFGCEEV
-220 ENQIK
+220 ETK
-225 VARNNLD
+225 LKKASKDYD
-232 EEMHLMKAKLFAD
+232 EEAELMKAKTFAD
-245 DSIAR
+245 ESIVR
-250 KITSKYSQ
+250 KITT
-258 YSQNY
+258 
-263 CEGNYGKEY
+263 KE

-294 LIDSFAP
+294 LIDSFSP
-301 STRYNDYKQKL
+301 PTRLADYKQKL

-384 SLAVDWW
+384 TVTVDWFDTFQDETELYKRIVSAVDRGILEKE
-391 DAFSDEREQWE
+391 DE
-402 RLKEAKA
+402 LKW
-409 EGAAETEDLV
+409 LY
-419 IFQFPNLSDE
+419 PNMTDE
-429 ERKAK
+429 EMADKLA
-434 MERIRAEQ
+434 RIQATQ

-448 AIENILN
+448 ALERILA
-455 GR
+455 GQ